1 MKFSSALPTMT
12 SGLKFMPSV
21 CVKDVGFRTVGG
33 EETSGFT
40 GEAGS
45 TTSFAGCRLL
55 RSIGSEFF
63 YQFLIGSGNT
73 KVNI

>member
-1 MKFSSALPTMT
+1 MT

-21 CVKDVGFRTVGG
+21 CVKDAGFRTAGG

-45 TTSFAGCRLL
+45 TTSLADVG
-55 RSIGSEFF
+55 
-63 YQFLIGSGNT
+63 Y
-73 KVNI
+73 

>member
-1 MKFSSALPTMT
+1 
-12 SGLKFMPSV
+12 MPSV
-21 CVKDVGFRTVGG
+21 CVKDAGFRTAGG

-73 KVNI
+73 EVNI